1 MSQKHAL
8 LVVVVLAA
16 VLSVGAFSTTLNSLK
31 VQAQEGEKFS
41 ALLSG
46 NQEVPVTNSTANG
59 TANFVLHSNGTEL
72 SYDVNLKGLKVVDT
86 LDISANR
93 TGLEGRD
100 IVHLAGEREAEN
112 QSSPAAAEVTIR
124 GNITND
130 DLKGPLK
137 GMNVS
142 DLVKFLQNGSAYIEA
157 DTPIF
162 PAGAIRGQI
171 ASGSEMS
178 MGSATPETVTSTPS
192 MTNES
197 NASSMAETP
206 STSEENDNSMATSAD
221 NSTAMMGNSTNSTS

>member
-1 MSQKHAL
+1 MSQKHTL
-8 LVVVVLAA
+8 LVVVVLTA
-16 VLSVGAFSTTLNSLK
+16 VLSVGAFSTTLNFLK

-46 NQEVPVTNSTANG
+46 QQEVPVTNSTANG

-100 IVHLAGEREAEN
+100 IVHLVGKREAEN

-142 DLVKFLQNGSAYIEA
+142 DLAKFLQNGSAYIEA
-157 DTPIF
+157 DTPKF

-178 MGSATPETVTSTPS
+178 MGSTVATPEGGNTTS
-192 MTNES
+192 MGES
-197 NASSMAETP
+197 PA

-221 NSTAMMGNSTNSTS
+221 NSTTMMGNSTNSTS

>member
-1 MSQKHAL
+1 VPAIRREQS
-8 LVVVVLAA
+8 AA
-16 VLSVGAFSTTLNSLK
+16 VLLSVRN
-31 VQAQEGEKFS
+31 
-41 ALLSG
+41 
-46 NQEVPVTNSTANG
+46 
-59 TANFVLHSNGTEL
+59 
-72 SYDVNLKGLKVVDT
+72 
-86 LDISANR
+86 
-93 TGLEGRD
+93 GRD
-100 IVHLAGEREAEN
+100 IVHLVGKREAEN

-142 DLVKFLQNGSAYIEA
+142 DLAKFLQNGSAYIEA
-157 DTPIF
+157 DTPKF

-197 NASSMAETP
+197 NASSMAENP

>member
-1 MSQKHAL
+1 MSQKHTL

-46 NQEVPVTNSTANG
+46 KQEVPVTNSTANG

-72 SYDVNLKGLKVVDT
+72 SYDVNLKGLKLVDT

-100 IVHLAGEREAEN
+100 IVHLVGKREAEN

-197 NASSMAETP
+197 NASSMSEP
-206 STSEENDNSMATSAD
+206 QSTSEENDNSMATSAD